1 MRVVI
6 SIILLSTISFVNF
19 IYCIEVEYDGQMTVK
34 LEHALS
40 NDADPEFSDR
50 GTIDV
55 LSIRNAAV
63 VMKQNTLTDT
73 EAQQLK
79 TLSEEDGWYL
89 LKAIIN
95 NGDERR
101 ANLRTFVK
109 ACSLYESR
117 LSDTLTIT
125 LDHTGWPVGISM
137 LAYPTQCDGRI
148 VYPSDLVNFNTT
160 LFIRH
165 MEQGP
170 IPDTATYIQK
180 IEREKEARERGET
193 KDNRSF
199 LAKYWMY
206 IVPVVIFVLL
216 TGAVN
221 PEGNP
226 GGGR

>member
-1 MRVVI
+1 MAWRDVFLAC
-6 SIILLSTISFVNF
+6 LLVFLNYINAL
-19 IYCIEVEYDGQMTVK
+19 EVDYDGQMTMK
-34 LEHALS
+34 LEHALA
-40 NDADPEFSDR
+40 NDPNPEFKDR
-50 GTIDV
+50 GVIDI

-63 VMKQNTLTDT
+63 VMKQNVFTD
-73 EAQQLK
+73 EDRNQLK
-79 TLSEEDGWYL
+79 ALSEADGWYL
-89 LKAIIN
+89 LKATFTS
-95 NGDERR
+95 GDSKE
-101 ANLRTFVK
+101 AKLRTFVK
-109 ACSLYESR
+109 GCALYESG
-117 LSDTLTIT
+117 LSDTLTVS

-137 LAYPTQCDGRI
+137 LTNPSLCDGRI
-148 VYPSDLVNFNTT
+148 VYPSDLISFNTT
-160 LFIRH
+160 VFIRH

-170 IPDTATYIQK
+170 VPDTATYIQK

-221 PEGNP
+221 PEGAA